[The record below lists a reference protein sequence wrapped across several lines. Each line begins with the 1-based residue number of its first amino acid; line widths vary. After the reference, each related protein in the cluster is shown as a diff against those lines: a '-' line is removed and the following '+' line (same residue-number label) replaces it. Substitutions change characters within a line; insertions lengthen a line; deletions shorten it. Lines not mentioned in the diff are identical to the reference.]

1 MTAKI
6 AANAE
11 PQPMVGNDKFSF
23 EAQSSV
29 GFQVR
34 MTHRAMQRALQTKIS
49 PAGATLGTWYFL
61 RALWDEDGLTQRELA
76 DRTGTMEPTTMSAIQ
91 IMEEKGLVHR
101 VRNEKD
107 RRKMN
112 VHLTEKGRALE
123 AQLLPQAATVVD
135 TAVKGFSEREV
146 SLLLELLRGIQT
158 NLAAEPEPQEE
169 VPF

>member
-1 MTAKI
+1 
-6 AANAE
+6 
-11 PQPMVGNDKFSF
+11 
-23 EAQSSV
+23 
-29 GFQVR
+29 
-34 MTHRAMQRALQTKIS
+34 
-49 PAGATLGTWYFL
+49 
-61 RALWDEDGLTQRELA
+61 
-76 DRTGTMEPTTMSAIQ
+76 MSAIQ